1 MVSPE
6 PRTISRP
13 TNLSRSGAASGAG
26 WCAKTRRCGDCVE
39 QEDMKKHDRNEGVKR
54 IRAFTLME
62 MLVVMA
68 IISILAA
75 LVFLGLQQARHTANI
90 RRAQAEA
97 RELSKAWQMYWKL
110 YGEWPFGAVDVPMN
124 KAAMDVLQGKDATYN
139 AQLIRFLDVDY
150 NAVEEEQ
157 GYRDP
162 WGNYYRVDFSRTPID
177 FGTEY
182 YEVTVQ
188 FPQANRFLDQ

>member
-1 MVSPE
+1 
-6 PRTISRP
+6 
-13 TNLSRSGAASGAG
+13 
-26 WCAKTRRCGDCVE
+26 
-39 QEDMKKHDRNEGVKR
+39 MKKHDRNEGVKR
-54 IRAFTLME
+54 VRGPVLRSSKSGGGSLGEGGFTLME